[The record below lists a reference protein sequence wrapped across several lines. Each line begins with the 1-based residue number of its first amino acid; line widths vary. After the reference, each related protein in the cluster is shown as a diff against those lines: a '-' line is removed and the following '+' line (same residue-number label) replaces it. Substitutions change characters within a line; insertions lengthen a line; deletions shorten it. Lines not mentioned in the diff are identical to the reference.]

1 MMKRIIKIIGAALA
15 VAMTLTLLA
24 ACGEQSAQG
33 GETEEFISETYDSN
47 SFESVDSTSDS
58 VTESGDDNNESNNDS
73 DGTGG
78 NESSTEA
85 EDKDDDTETSGSSGG
100 TVDLPMLPI

>member
-1 MMKRIIKIIGAALA
+1 MKKTIRYLSAALA
-15 VAMTLTLLA
+15 AASMLTLLA

-47 SFESVDSTSDS
+47 GFESVDSTSDS
-58 VTESGDDNNESNNDS
+58 VTESGDGN
-73 DGTGG
+73 

-85 EDKDDDTETSGSSGG
+85 EDKDDDDTETGGSSGG
-100 TVDLPMLPI
+100 TVHLPMLPI